1 MSWLDDAK
9 SLMGDALDL
18 ATEREK
24 RRFVEA
30 ENQQREILN
39 EVEQKTPTAVKEVGA
54 PTSQAAP
61 IVAGV
66 SNKTLM
72 LAGGGVLAILL
83 IVAVVK

>member
-1 MSWLDDAK
+1 MGWLDDAK
-9 SLMGDALDL
+9 ELMGDALDL

-39 EVEQKTPTAVKEVGA
+39 EVEQKTQTAVKEVGA

-61 IVAGV
+61 LVAGV

-72 LAGGGVLAILL
+72 LAGGGVLAALL